1 MARSRKVGEG
11 CYGVDNKR
19 GKREKVRRLGHSLV
33 EKDSLKPCSFMVSE
47 AKVFSK
53 PL

>member
-11 CYGVDNKR
+11 CYGVGNKR

-33 EKDSLKPCSFMVSE
+33 EKDEPETLQLYGE
-47 AKVFSK
+47 
-53 PL
+53 